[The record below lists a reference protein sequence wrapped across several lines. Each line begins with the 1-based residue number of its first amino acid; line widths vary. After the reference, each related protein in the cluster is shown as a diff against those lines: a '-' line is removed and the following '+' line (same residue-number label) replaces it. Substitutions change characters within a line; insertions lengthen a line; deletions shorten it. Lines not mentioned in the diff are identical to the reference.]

1 MGSITFMGSV
11 APQISSSSFG
21 VDSGTWIGKNASQRI
36 VYVPTNSTGY
46 ESDSWNNTI
55 FDKNRI
61 IVNSDETITEC
72 YFVLSKTL

>member
-11 APQISSSSFG
+11 APQISSNTFG

-61 IVNSDETITEC
+61 IVNNDETITEC

>member
-1 MGSITFMGSV
+1 MGST
-11 APQISSSSFG
+11 APKLSSSSFG

-46 ESDSWNNTI
+46 EDDSWNNSI
-55 FDKNRI
+55 FDKNR
-61 IVNSDETITEC
+61 VVTNSDGTTTEY